1 MINLL
6 NGFRFIEIYRLDINN
21 NRMKITNLSKSAI
34 VVLAIAFF
42 SCGGGGNSAEEEV
55 VMATTP
61 KSVQKPATADP
72 KPTEEVVEGG
82 ESVAASGKVKMENS
96 DCMSCHMMDRKVI
109 GPSFLEI
116 AAEYQNNEENVAKLA
131 GKVINGGAGVWGEAA
146 MAPHPSL
153 SEEDAKDMVSYILS
167 L

>member
-1 MINLL
+1 
-6 NGFRFIEIYRLDINN
+6 
-21 NRMKITNLSKSAI
+21 MKITNLSKSAI

-72 KPTEEVVEGG
+72 KPAEEVVEGTG
-82 ESVAASGKVKMENS
+82 SVAAAGKVKMENS

-116 AAEYQNNEENVAKLA
+116 AAEYQNNEANVAKLA

>member
-1 MINLL
+1 MS
-6 NGFRFIEIYRLDINN
+6 GFIQIYRLDINN

-34 VVLAIAFF
+34 VVLAVAFF
-42 SCGGGGNSAEEEV
+42 SCGGGENSSEEEV

-61 KSVQKPATADP
+61 KSVQTPAIPDP
-72 KPTEEVVEGG
+72 EPVEEVVEGAG
-82 ESVAASGKVKMENS
+82 SITATGKVKMENS

-116 AAEYQNNEENVAKLA
+116 AAEYQNNEANITKLA